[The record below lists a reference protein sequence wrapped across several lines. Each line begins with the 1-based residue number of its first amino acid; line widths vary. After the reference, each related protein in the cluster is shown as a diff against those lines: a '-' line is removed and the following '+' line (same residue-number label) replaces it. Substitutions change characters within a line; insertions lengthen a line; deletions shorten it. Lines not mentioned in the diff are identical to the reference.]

1 MHNPISTD
9 VRTSSSRFQEH
20 YSCLASYNETLGI
33 TDLQIETADQADA
46 AERERFIEVI
56 LRRQQHEL
64 DAWNHVT
71 KNVRPIGN
79 RK

>member
-20 YSCLASYNETLGI
+20 DSCSASYNETLGI
-33 TDLQIETADQADA
+33 TDLHIETADQADA
-46 AERERFIEVI
+46 AERERLIEVI
-56 LRRQQHEL
+56 VRRQQDEL